1 MAFKKD
7 LATLVLGILQEE
19 GLHGYEIAKRI
30 REKGVNSLEVAEGRL
45 YPALHKLELD
55 GLIQAEWI
63 PQDGRPPRKV
73 YSLTESGRAELS
85 KQRKAWHAFVDSVD
99 SILSPSQPGS
109 SPRKGST
116 KLEKGVA

>member
-7 LATLVLGILQEE
+7 LSVLILGILQGE

-30 REKGVNSLEVAEGRL
+30 RERGVNALDVAEGRL

-63 PQDGRPPRKV
+63 PQDGKPPRKV
-73 YSLTESGRAELS
+73 YSLTESGFAELS
-85 KQRKAWHAFVDSVD
+85 KQRKAWRVFAESVD
-99 SILSPSQPGS
+99 AILSPTS
-109 SPRKGST
+109 S
-116 KLEKGVA
+116 LERGPA